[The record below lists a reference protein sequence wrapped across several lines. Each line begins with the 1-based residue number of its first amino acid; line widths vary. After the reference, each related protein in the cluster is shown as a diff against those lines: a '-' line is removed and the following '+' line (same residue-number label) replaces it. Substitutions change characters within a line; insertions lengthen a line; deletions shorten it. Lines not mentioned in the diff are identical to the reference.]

1 MLLLSVALAIAPCLA
16 LGVFIYWRDK
26 FNREPLRLLMV
37 SFFLGAVAC
46 IPAALIEIALEEW
59 VNPAQYGIFG
69 LFISAFFFVALV
81 EEGWKFFFTEFYG
94 YRKDAFDEPYDGIT
108 YAVMVSL
115 GFATLENIL
124 YVIEGGVSVAVLR
137 MFTAVPAHVTFGV
150 VMGYFMGLAK
160 FKNNSLGLKM
170 LGLAGAVFLHGFY
183 NFSLFSAE
191 QIPLMVLGALISLI
205 LGVILSLRAIHLHR
219 KNSPFNPVNGQ
230 QNDQFGS

>member
-1 MLLLSVALAIAPCLA
+1 MLLLSIALAIAPCLA

-46 IPAALIEIALEEW
+46 IPAALIEIALEEL
-59 VNPAQYGIFG
+59 VQPVQYGLLG

-124 YVIEGGVSVAVLR
+124 YVIQGGVSVALWR

-160 FKNNSLGLKM
+160 FKNNSRALKITGLC
-170 LGLAGAVFLHGFY
+170 AAVFLHGLYDFM
-183 NFSLFSAE
+183 LFSAS
-191 QIPLMVLGALISLI
+191 QIPLMALGALISLI
-205 LGVILSLRAIHLHR
+205 IGVILSLRAIHLHR

-230 QNDQFGS
+230 QNDQNGS